1 VWSGQ
6 PVSNQSPVNKGFY
19 GLPSQLDSDKTQS
32 EQQSLSCPV
41 GEPECSFISELARVR
56 LEVANL
62 QAMVRTDELT
72 GLFNYR
78 HFQESLGLEMERARR
93 SGQTMSLIMLD
104 LDHFKLVNDSWGH
117 EFGNIVLARVSKLL
131 LETVRRVDIAC
142 RFGG

>member
-1 VWSGQ
+1 M
-6 PVSNQSPVNKGFY
+6 
-19 GLPSQLDSDKTQS
+19 
-32 EQQSLSCPV
+32 
-41 GEPECSFISELARVR
+41 R